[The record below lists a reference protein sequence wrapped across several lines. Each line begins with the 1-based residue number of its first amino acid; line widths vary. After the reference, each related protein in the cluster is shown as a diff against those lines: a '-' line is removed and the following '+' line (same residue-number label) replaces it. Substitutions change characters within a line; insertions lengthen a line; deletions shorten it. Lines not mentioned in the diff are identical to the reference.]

1 MTNIEYIEFINNAIT
16 SAYGATRTGL
26 KLLEIGNQD
35 LVEYYSDLGMDAR
48 LLEPTMDNGNTWL
61 HIVTANSILLNM
73 ATPEVFADYANTFDV
88 ITNVGA
94 IEHIPLNQ
102 QYETWTVMNAIT
114 KVGGVMVH
122 IMPDRERRDMRLDW
136 IGHCN
141 NYYDGEFF
149 ENLADKMGYEI
160 VGNEVIHSNRSVA
173 LKKVVDKAFDL
184 DRETFLST
192 IHLR

>member
-1 MTNIEYIEFINNAIT
+1 MTNIEYIEFINAAIT
-16 SAYGATRTGL
+16 SAYGTTRTGL

-35 LVEYYSDLGMDAR
+35 LVEYYTNLGMDAR

-73 ATPEVFADYANTFDV
+73 ATPEVFADYTNTFDV
-88 ITNVGA
+88 ITNLGA
-94 IEHIPLNQ
+94 IEHIPNSQ
-102 QYETWTVMNAIT
+102 QYEAWAVMNAIT

-122 IMPDRERRDMRLDW
+122 VMPDRERRDMWLDW

-141 NYYDGEFF
+141 NYYDSEFF

-160 VGNEVIHSNRSVA
+160 IGNTVIFGNRCVS
-173 LKKVVDKAFDL
+173 LKKVADTAFTL
-184 DRETFLST
+184 DRDTFLST